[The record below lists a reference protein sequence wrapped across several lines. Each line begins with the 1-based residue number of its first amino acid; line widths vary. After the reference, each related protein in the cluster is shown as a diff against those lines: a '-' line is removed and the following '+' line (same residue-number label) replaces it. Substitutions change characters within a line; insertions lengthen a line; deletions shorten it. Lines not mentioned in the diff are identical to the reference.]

1 MPVETIIGAWV
12 ATGLTL
18 FIFTFLYKDNPLFKL
33 AENLYVGVSVGYTIV
48 KTYDTVI
55 VQLIWKP
62 IVENGEWTLL
72 IPVAIGLLMLT
83 RYVPKAAWL
92 SRYAFAFIVGVGSGL
107 AIPRTI
113 SSFILKQIEDTVRP
127 IMILPFDK
135 ASEIIFSSRM
145 ALAFALV
152 LSLVLVIALLY
163 VLVRLGVEKLSGTL
177 QLTIA
182 ILLVSGAA
190 ILKYILKLNYLH
202 GASWVVSYLEPITQ
216 VFDINSI
223 VVLLGVSCVLF
234 YFFFSVEHTG
244 PGKVVAR
251 TGILFLMIAF
261 GAAFGYTVMAR
272 MSLLIG
278 RLTDLIE
285 FTDPSYGWPSLWLL
299 GLTILTLVVMA
310 RRSSSKQPKEE

>member
-1 MPVETIIGAWV
+1 MPIEIIIGAWV

-18 FIFTFLYKDNPLFKL
+18 FIFSFLYKDNPLFKL

-55 VQLIWKP
+55 VHLIWTP
-62 IVENGEWTLL
+62 IVKNGEWALL
-72 IPVAIGLLMLT
+72 IPVAIGMLMLT

-107 AIPRTI
+107 AIPRVI
-113 SSFILKQIEDTVRP
+113 SSYILKQIEDTVRP
-127 IMILPFDK
+127 
-135 ASEIIFSSRM
+135 
-145 ALAFALV
+145 
-152 LSLVLVIALLY
+152 
-163 VLVRLGVEKLSGTL
+163 
-177 QLTIA
+177 
-182 ILLVSGAA
+182 LLVMVPGEGLSFTWNLLNPASSLNTII
-190 ILKYILKLNYLH
+190 ILI
-202 GASWVVSYLEPITQ
+202 
-216 VFDINSI
+216 
-223 VVLLGVSCVLF
+223 GVSSVLF

-278 RLTDLIE
+278 RLADLIE
-285 FTDPSYGWPSLWLL
+285 FTDLSYGRPSLWLL
-299 GLTILTLVVMA
+299 GLTILTLVVMG
-310 RRSSSKQPKEE
+310 RRASHKPEEE

>member
-1 MPVETIIGAWV
+1 MPIDTIIGAWV

-18 FIFTFLYKDNPLFKL
+18 FIFSFLYKDNPLFKL

-55 VQLIWKP
+55 VHLIWKP
-62 IVENGEWTLL
+62 IVENKEWSLL

-127 IMILPFDK
+127 LMMLVPGEGVTFTWSLLNPASSLNTIVIL
-135 ASEIIFSSRM
+135 I
-145 ALAFALV
+145 
-152 LSLVLVIALLY
+152 
-163 VLVRLGVEKLSGTL
+163 
-177 QLTIA
+177 
-182 ILLVSGAA
+182 
-190 ILKYILKLNYLH
+190 
-202 GASWVVSYLEPITQ
+202 
-216 VFDINSI
+216 
-223 VVLLGVSCVLF
+223 GVSSVLF

-244 PGKVVAR
+244 PGKAVAR

-285 FTDPSYGWPSLWLL
+285 FSNVSYGRPTLWLL
-299 GLTILTLVVMA
+299 ILTIGALLVMS
-310 RRSSSKQPKEE
+310 RRSSSKQPKEEE

>member
-1 MPVETIIGAWV
+1 MAFELIIGAWV
-12 ATGLTL
+12 ATGLTF
-18 FIFTFLYKDNPLFKL
+18 FIFSFLYKDNPLFKL
-33 AENLYVGVSVGYTIV
+33 AENLYVGVSVGYTII

-62 IVENGEWTLL
+62 IVENGEWALL
-72 IPVAIGLLMLT
+72 IPVAIGTLMLT

-113 SSFILKQIEDTVRP
+113 SSFILKQIEDTIRP
-127 IMILPFDK
+127 LMMLVPGEGVTFTWSLLNPASSLNTIIIL
-135 ASEIIFSSRM
+135 I
-145 ALAFALV
+145 
-152 LSLVLVIALLY
+152 
-163 VLVRLGVEKLSGTL
+163 
-177 QLTIA
+177 
-182 ILLVSGAA
+182 
-190 ILKYILKLNYLH
+190 
-202 GASWVVSYLEPITQ
+202 
-216 VFDINSI
+216 
-223 VVLLGVSCVLF
+223 GVSSVLF

-285 FTDPSYGWPSLWLL
+285 FTDRSYGWPSLWLL
-299 GLTILTLVVMA
+299 GLTILALVVMA
-310 RRSSSKQPKEE
+310 VALQHLVQRIHFNPDFSRHRTGYLRLVFSAAVAYLRAHGWISFHDGRGDRSLRSFHPAACRRSEDHPSDHADRRAAHL

>member
-1 MPVETIIGAWV
+1 MAFELIIGAWV

-33 AENLYVGVSVGYTIV
+33 AENLYVRVSVGYTII
-48 KTYDTVI
+48 KTYDTVV

-62 IVENGEWTLL
+62 IVENGEWALL
-72 IPVAIGLLMLT
+72 IPVAIGTLMLT

-127 IMILPFDK
+127 LLTLVPGEGVTFTWNLLNPASSLNTIIIL
-135 ASEIIFSSRM
+135 
-145 ALAFALV
+145 V
-152 LSLVLVIALLY
+152 
-163 VLVRLGVEKLSGTL
+163 
-177 QLTIA
+177 
-182 ILLVSGAA
+182 
-190 ILKYILKLNYLH
+190 
-202 GASWVVSYLEPITQ
+202 
-216 VFDINSI
+216 
-223 VVLLGVSCVLF
+223 GVSSVLF

-285 FTDPSYGWPSLWLL
+285 YAQPQYGWPTWWLL
-299 GLTILTLVVMA
+299 AITIVTLIVFHA
-310 RRSSSKQPKEE
+310 RRKGTEPPQ

>member
-1 MPVETIIGAWV
+1 MPIETIIGAWV

-18 FIFTFLYKDNPLFKL
+18 FIFSFLYTDNPLFKL
-33 AENLYVGVSVGYTIV
+33 AEHLYVGVSVGYTIV

-55 VQLIWKP
+55 VHLIWTP
-62 IVENGEWTLL
+62 IVEKNEWTLL

-127 IMILPFDK
+127 LMTLVPGEGLSFTWNLLNPASSLNTIIIL
-135 ASEIIFSSRM
+135 
-145 ALAFALV
+145 V
-152 LSLVLVIALLY
+152 
-163 VLVRLGVEKLSGTL
+163 
-177 QLTIA
+177 
-182 ILLVSGAA
+182 
-190 ILKYILKLNYLH
+190 
-202 GASWVVSYLEPITQ
+202 
-216 VFDINSI
+216 
-223 VVLLGVSCVLF
+223 GVSSVLF

-244 PGKVVAR
+244 PGKAVAR

-285 FTDPSYGWPSLWLL
+285 FSDASYGRPTLWLL
-299 GLTILTLVVMA
+299 LLTIGALVVMS
-310 RRSSSKQPKEE
+310 RRSSSHPPEEK

>member
-1 MPVETIIGAWV
+1 MAIETMIGAWV

-18 FIFTFLYKDNPLFKL
+18 FIFSFLYKDNPLFKL

-55 VQLIWKP
+55 VHLIWKP
-62 IVENGEWTLL
+62 IVEEGEWTLV

-107 AIPRTI
+107 AIPRVI
-113 SSFILKQIEDTVRP
+113 SSYILKQIEDTVRP
-127 IMILPFDK
+127 LMMLVPGEGLTFTWNLLNPASSLNTIIIL
-135 ASEIIFSSRM
+135 
-145 ALAFALV
+145 V
-152 LSLVLVIALLY
+152 
-163 VLVRLGVEKLSGTL
+163 
-177 QLTIA
+177 
-182 ILLVSGAA
+182 
-190 ILKYILKLNYLH
+190 
-202 GASWVVSYLEPITQ
+202 
-216 VFDINSI
+216 
-223 VVLLGVSCVLF
+223 GVSSVLF

-244 PGKVVAR
+244 PGKAVAR

-285 FTDPSYGWPSLWLL
+285 FSGPSYGRPTIWLL
-299 GLTILTLVVMA
+299 LLTIGTLIVLG
-310 RRSSSKQPKEE
+310 RRTQGEPPDQQ